1 VNAAHRLSEATLGLV
16 EAARPGYDR
25 SPPPTIVHLGVGA
38 FARAHLGVYA
48 DDLLRAGWPA
58 TIRGVSLR
66 GPGAEERLAPQDGLY
81 SVTEREPGEVG
92 PTRIVGSFTAV
103 GTGPALAVEAVAAPG
118 TTLVTLTVT
127 EKGYEV
133 ADGELLGTSVPQSA
147 PGVLAV
153 GLAAR
158 RAMGAPA
165 PTVVSLDNLSENGR
179 VLRDA
184 VLEVAG
190 RIDATLPGWIRDE
203 VRFPS
208 SVVDRMVPATT
219 EADVADVARRLGVVD
234 LAAVTAERHRSW
246 VLEGADGLPPLD
258 EVGVEV
264 VTDVE
269 AFQRRKLWLLNGPHS
284 ALAYAGL
291 LVGCPTIADAATH
304 PLVAPFVRRL
314 VDDTL
319 EVADLPGALAPRR
332 FADDVLTRFEN
343 PLLGHTCAQVGA
355 DGSRKLAQRLLP
367 VAAGRRDRGL
377 PNGRLALVA
386 ATWIAAAA
394 GIAVDGRQLPMVEDP
409 SAVAY
414 RAAGADLRRV
424 VEVALDGRTDGGFA
438 GEVASMLQRLVRDG
452 RRLLA
457 ELS

>member
-1 VNAAHRLSEATLGLV
+1 
-16 EAARPGYDR
+16 
-25 SPPPTIVHLGVGA
+25 
-38 FARAHLGVYA
+38 
-48 DDLLRAGWPA
+48 
-58 TIRGVSLR
+58 
-66 GPGAEERLAPQDGLY
+66 
-81 SVTEREPGEVG
+81 
-92 PTRIVGSFTAV
+92 
-103 GTGPALAVEAVAAPG
+103 
-118 TTLVTLTVT
+118 
-127 EKGYEV
+127 
-133 ADGELLGTSVPQSA
+133 
-147 PGVLAV
+147 
-153 GLAAR
+153 
-158 RAMGAPA
+158 
-165 PTVVSLDNLSENGR
+165 
-179 VLRDA
+179 
-184 VLEVAG
+184 
-190 RIDATLPGWIRDE
+190 
-203 VRFPS
+203 
-208 SVVDRMVPATT
+208 
-219 EADVADVARRLGVVD
+219 
-234 LAAVTAERHRSW
+234 

-258 EVGVEV
+258 EVGVEI

-314 VDDTL
+314 VEDTL
-319 EVADLPGALAPRR
+319 EVADLPGALGARR
-332 FADDVLTRFEN
+332 FAGDVLTRFEN

-367 VAAGRRDRGL
+367 VAAARRDRGL
-377 PNGRLALVA
+377 PTGRLALVA

-424 VEVALDGRTDGGFA
+424 VELALDGRTDGGFA
-438 GEVASMLQRLVRDG
+438 GEVVSMLQRLVRDG